1 MAAPAASVTIRR
13 LRTVDAPAYRALRL
27 AGLREAP
34 SAFGSSFEEERDLPL
49 SVFEARLAD
58 AADAGF
64 FGAFDR
70 GELVGIVGLGRES
83 RAKLLHRGNL
93 FSVMVAPQARRR
105 GVARALVLEALA
117 LARSAPGMRQLTLC
131 VNAGNAGA
139 IALYGSLGFEAFGR
153 EPDALLV
160 DGVLHD
166 EIHMMLRLPP
176 G

>member
-1 MAAPAASVTIRR
+1 MAAPASIMIRR
-13 LRTVDAPAYRALRL
+13 LRPADAALYRACRL
-27 AGLREAP
+27 AGLQETP

-49 SVFEARLAD
+49 SALEARLAE

-64 FGAFDR
+64 FGAFD
-70 GELVGIVGLGRES
+70 GDELVGLVGLGRER
-83 RAKLLHRGNL
+83 RAKLAHRGNL
-93 FSVMVAPQARRR
+93 ISVMVAPRARRR
-105 GVARALVLEALA
+105 GVARALLLEALA
-117 LARSAPGMRQLTLC
+117 LARSASGLRQLTLC

-139 IALYGSLGFEAFGR
+139 IQLYRSLGFEAFGR

-166 EIHMMLRLPP
+166 EIHMLLRLQA